1 MGLNG
6 TLHRFGMGR
15 ATAPVLPQGAHD
27 RAGIYETDVPARIDR
42 LPWSR
47 FHWLVIAALG
57 ITWILD
63 GLEVTLVGSLS
74 GAIADR
80 SSLGFS
86 STEIGLTA
94 SAYIAGAV
102 IGALFFGDLTDRVGR
117 KKLFSVTVAVYAI
130 ATVMT
135 GLSWDFWSFAA
146 CRFFTGAGIGGE
158 YSAINSAIQELI
170 PARRRG
176 ITDLTLNGSFWVGAA
191 IGAGASLV
199 VLDPNLVPAAYGW
212 RAAFVIGGALALI
225 VITLRKFLPESPRW
239 LMTHGQPEEAERIV
253 HEIERRVEEQHGVRL
268 VDVPARTIK
277 LRQRPHGN
285 ILEAMRLVFTNYPKR
300 AVLGLSLMGAQAFC
314 YNAIFFTYA
323 LILTRFYQ
331 VPPAQ
336 VGWFMLPFAAGNF
349 LGPLVLGRFFDS
361 IGRKIMI
368 SATYALSGVLM
379 ILTGWMFATGA
390 FGAVA
395 QTAAWLVIFFFAS
408 AAASSAY
415 MTVSES
421 FPLELRAMA
430 IAIFYSFGTG
440 AGGIVGPALFG
451 ALIESGSRQEIL
463 WGYVLGGGL
472 MIGAAAVESVVGVRA
487 ERRPL
492 EEVAAPLSS
501 ADD

>member
-6 TLHRFGMGR
+6 TFYSRDLAAAREPAPAHG
-15 ATAPVLPQGAHD
+15 AT
-27 RAGIYETDVPARIDR
+27 YETDVPARIDR

-74 GAIADR
+74 GAIASR
-80 SSLGFS
+80 SALDLT

-94 SAYIAGAV
+94 SSYIGGAV
-102 IGALFFGDLTDRVGR
+102 LGALFFGDLTDRIGR
-117 KKLFSVTVAVYAI
+117 KKLFSVTVAVYAV

-135 GLSWDFWSFAA
+135 GLSWSFWSFAVF
-146 CRFFTGAGIGGE
+146 RFFTGAGIGGE

-176 ITDLTLNGSFWVGAA
+176 VTDLTLNGSFWVGAA
-191 IGAGASLV
+191 IGAAASLV
-199 VLDPNLVPAAYGW
+199 VLDPSLVPARYGW
-212 RAAFVIGGALALI
+212 RSAFVIGGLLALI
-225 VITLRKFLPESPRW
+225 VIALRRFLPESPRW
-239 LMTHGQPEEAERIV
+239 LMTHGQPGEAETVV
-253 HEIERRVEEQHGVRL
+253 HEIERRVEQQHGVRL
-268 VDVPARTIK
+268 VDVPAKTIK
-277 LRQRPHGN
+277 LRRRPDGN
-285 ILEAMRLVFTNYPKR
+285 IFEAMRLVFSKYPKR

-323 LILTRFYQ
+323 LILTRFYH
-331 VPPAQ
+331 VPESQ

-349 LGPLVLGRFFDS
+349 LGPLLLGRYFDS

-368 SATYALSGVLM
+368 SATYALSGALM
-379 ILTGWMFATGA
+379 IGTGWLFAA
-390 FGAVA
+390 SALGAVA

-440 AGGIVGPALFG
+440 AGGLIGPVLFG
-451 ALIESGSRQEIL
+451 ALIESGSRREIL

-472 MIGAAAVESVVGVRA
+472 MIGAALVEIWFGVNA

-501 ADD
+501 AAE

>member
-6 TLHRFGMGR
+6 TLQRFGVGR
-15 ATAPVLPQGAHD
+15 AAAREPAQAHG
-27 RAGIYETDVPARIDR
+27 RAGTYETDVPARIDR

-86 STEIGLTA
+86 STEIGFTA

-102 IGALFFGDLTDRVGR
+102 VGALFFGDLTDRVGR

-199 VLDPNLVPAAYGW
+199 VLDPNLVPPAYGW
-212 RAAFVIGGALALI
+212 RSAFVIGGALALI

-253 HEIERRVEEQHGVRL
+253 HDIERRVEEQHGVRL

-277 LRQRPHGN
+277 LRRRPHSN
-285 ILEAMRLVFTNYPKR
+285 ILQAMRLVFVNYPKR

-331 VPPAQ
+331 VPPAE

-349 LGPLVLGRFFDS
+349 LGPLVLGRYFDS
-361 IGRKIMI
+361 VGRKIMI
-368 SATYALSGVLM
+368 SATYALSGALM
-379 ILTGWMFATGA
+379 IVTGWMFATGA
-390 FGAVA
+390 FGAAA

-421 FPLELRAMA
+421 FPLELRAIA

-472 MIGAAAVESVVGVRA
+472 MIGAALVETVFGVQA

-492 EEVAAPLSS
+492 EEVCAPLSS